1 MAIDLKWETKEPGAT
16 KKQDSGIETGTTWDK
31 VQKHVNTEMEEVK
44 QIIPQEE
51 KVAVHLEGETLMIPF
66 RRVLELRV
74 DLDPET
80 VKQVEQANKESE

>member
-1 MAIDLKWETKEPGAT
+1 MAIDLTYKTEE
-16 KKQDSGIETGTTWDK
+16 KQDKEWQK
-31 VQKHVNTEMEEVK
+31 VNRHFNTEMDAVK

-51 KVAVHLEGETLMIPF
+51 KVAVHLEGETIMIPF

-80 VKQVEQANKESE
+80 VKQVEQANKEE

>member
-1 MAIDLKWETKEPGAT
+1 MAIDLKWETKEPGYTT
-16 KKQDSGIETGTTWDK
+16 KTDSGIEAGKDWDK
-31 VQKHVNTEMEEVK
+31 VQKHVNTEMDEVK

-51 KVAVHLEGETLMIPF
+51 KVAVHLKGETLMIPF

-80 VKQVEQANKESE
+80 VKQVEKANQEE